1 MTDVV
6 CIWFVVYMCGVN
18 GERIYMNMTNQIH
31 VCFSWKMADCLS
43 GMANTRAAIYIKM
56 KKNVSYVSTFE
67 WNLGRE
73 IGRAAL
79 GVLLMVHREGMR
91 WKQWRGWGG
100 RVRNYVLMISHL
112 DATHLVSFL
121 LFASPVLSS
130 LLLSTL
136 FFSSPLMSYRLFT
149 SLRFSYLT
157 LVSLR
162 FSFLVFSSP
171 PMTYRLFSSLLFSSL
186 LVFLR
191 FSPMSSH
198 LFSSLPISSLL
209 FSSCLFSSLCISSY
223 VFASHVIWCHVIYSI
238 LFSCLCLLLLV
249 ISSLLFSSLLYLIF
263 SSLWFCSVLFSSRVV
278 SSLLFSC
285 LFFSSLVLS
294 CVFLSCLELYC
305 LDFDL
310 SWLYCICIIC
320 ICYEVSLVS
329 RHERKR
335 SWPYREISQQGCESE
350 WEGNT
355 QEETHVR
362 PGYWRKKATIRS
374 SCEEDTL
381 LHIDVTPS

>member
-191 FSPMSSH
+191 FSSH
-198 LFSSLPISSLL
+198 VFASLL
-209 FSSCLFSSLCISSY
+209 FSSHL
-223 VFASHVIWCHVIYSI
+223 
-238 LFSCLCLLLLV
+238 
-249 ISSLLFSSLLYLIF
+249 ISSLLILSLLLSLHLFVCLRFPCHLMSCHLFYSLFLSLSSLACNL
-263 SSLWFCSVLFSSRVV
+263 
-278 SSLLFSC
+278 
-285 LFFSSLVLS
+285 
-294 CVFLSCLELYC
+294 
-305 LDFDL
+305 
-310 SWLYCICIIC
+310 
-320 ICYEVSLVS
+320 
-329 RHERKR
+329 
-335 SWPYREISQQGCESE
+335 
-350 WEGNT
+350 
-355 QEETHVR
+355 
-362 PGYWRKKATIRS
+362 
-374 SCEEDTL
+374 
-381 LHIDVTPS
+381 